1 LVKIS
6 LDNKSIDDDR
16 VADEE
21 ALRDI
26 LSGKR
31 REHYIASKIKA
42 VQIINHEFLKK
53 KFPDIMPDYYDVM
66 ESEVSDNPE
75 NKHWAFET
83 PKHIN
88 KCNEIL
94 LKVGDTLA
102 IKRPKI
108 EPKAIMV
115 PESYMKAI
123 EKNSNVSKLEELK
136 ALRKLFF
143 ITRKKLKKCIDW
155 QSLFSKIQLYEAEVS
170 FELTVNAIKKDLAN
184 TEPKI
189 VARAEKIFNKFKK
202 MKAELNTVGNL
213 SDNAMK
219 GFKSLI
225 SNLIERDN
233 PILKKY
239 YDDLEKAKEEK
250 KVIPFK
256 KATA

>member
-1 LVKIS
+1 MLGGTYFGYK
-6 LDNKSIDDDR
+6 
-16 VADEE
+16 
-21 ALRDI
+21 
-26 LSGKR
+26 
-31 REHYIASKIKA
+31 Y
-42 VQIINHEFLKK
+42 FT
-53 KFPDIMPDYYDVM
+53 
-66 ESEVSDNPE
+66 SEQFKNRMM
-75 NKHWAFET
+75 
-83 PKHIN
+83 
-88 KCNEIL
+88 NEIL
-94 LKVGDTLA
+94 LKVGDILA
-102 IKRPKI
+102 IKKPKI

-155 QSLFSKIQLYEAEVS
+155 QSLFSKVQLYEAEVS
-170 FELTVNAIKKDLAN
+170 FELTLNAIKKDLAN

-202 MKAELNTVGNL
+202 MKANVDSLGNL
-213 SDNAMK
+213 VGK
-219 GFKSLI
+219 GMGRYISLI
-225 SNLIERDN
+225 PGLIERDN

>member
-1 LVKIS
+1 MLGGTYFGYK
-6 LDNKSIDDDR
+6 
-16 VADEE
+16 
-21 ALRDI
+21 
-26 LSGKR
+26 
-31 REHYIASKIKA
+31 Y
-42 VQIINHEFLKK
+42 FT
-53 KFPDIMPDYYDVM
+53 
-66 ESEVSDNPE
+66 SEQFKNRMM
-75 NKHWAFET
+75 
-83 PKHIN
+83 
-88 KCNEIL
+88 NEIL
-94 LKVGDTLA
+94 LKVGDILA
-102 IKRPKI
+102 IKKPKI

-155 QSLFSKIQLYEAEVS
+155 QSLFSKVQLYEAEVS
-170 FELTVNAIKKDLAN
+170 FELTLNAIKKDLAN

-202 MKAELNTVGNL
+202 TKANIDSLGNL
-213 SDNAMK
+213 VGK
-219 GFKSLI
+219 GMGRYISLI
-225 SNLIERDN
+225 PGLIERDN